1 MLGDFSVF
9 TVKEITIRCCAPVCC
24 KMTVQALLQ
33 GYASLIIS
41 STGFIA
47 QCISLIGW
55 ELCQSVFEFY
65 LTQVLQ
71 TRLVKQNNDVKI
83 YTLESIQAFLI
94 HCTWYKAMRLLA
106 RGFKKWSGNRKYF
119 MLLKLHMYKPL
130 NGTHPGSEVVE
141 SIWVNSTWTR
151 IQAEADLLTLHTL
164 KQRQTKH
171 ALWDLLSLKFK
182 LCTMP
187 KCNIKE
193 TYIESSLCLI
203 SIYQMDSHLN
213 KKWIIFRWM
222 NGVVLA
228 SAWERSALKT
238 DGTPN

>member
-1 MLGDFSVF
+1 MLGYFSVF

-47 QCISLIGW
+47 QCIFLIGW
-55 ELCQSVFEFY
+55 ELCQSVFEFSY

-71 TRLVKQNNDVKI
+71 TRLVKQNNTINDAKI

-119 MLLKLHMYKPL
+119 MLLKLYMYKPL
-130 NGTHPGSEVVE
+130 NGTYPRSEVVE
-141 SIWVNSTWTR
+141 SIWVKCTVTTVPGH
-151 IQAEADLLTLHTL
+151 AF
-164 KQRQTKH
+164 KQR
-171 ALWDLLSLKFK
+171 
-182 LCTMP
+182 
-187 KCNIKE
+187 
-193 TYIESSLCLI
+193 LI
-203 SIYQMDSHLN
+203 C
-213 KKWIIFRWM
+213 
-222 NGVVLA
+222 
-228 SAWERSALKT
+228 
-238 DGTPN
+238 